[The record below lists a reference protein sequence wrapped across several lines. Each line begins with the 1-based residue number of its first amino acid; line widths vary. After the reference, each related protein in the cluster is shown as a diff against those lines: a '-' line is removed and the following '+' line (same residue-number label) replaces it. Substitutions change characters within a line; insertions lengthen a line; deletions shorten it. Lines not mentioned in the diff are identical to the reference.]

1 MRNAHKVVTAAL
13 VVCVY
18 LQFVAGEIF
27 LCSCIEMCLCN
38 YQKVSIMNMHLY
50 KLKGVN
56 CMKSVCECGNLAS
69 EVVVDWVFV
78 HGGFLQ
84 PLHHASRGNHA
95 DVVQLLLDYGASPEV
110 LNALSQVQ
118 AQCVCCSFSPP
129 MGWLSRGNEM
139 SCLMLCYILPSL
151 AEIGT
156 CAKLNTITQA
166 CYDILYLK
174 CELSTVGGAAESCRF
189 GRCWINDISS
199 TPGVCTA
206 PSGRFCL

>member
-13 VVCVY
+13 VVCCWGDFS
-18 LQFVAGEIF
+18 LQLYRDVS
-27 LCSCIEMCLCN
+27 LL
-38 YQKVSIMNMHLY
+38 SIMNMHLS

-56 CMKSVCECGNLAS
+56 CMKPVCECGNLAS
-69 EVVVDWVFV
+69 EIVVDWVFV
-78 HGGFLQ
+78 RGGFLQ

-129 MGWLSRGNEM
+129 CYNRMISPPMSWLSRGNEM
-139 SCLMLCYILPSL
+139 SCLVLCYILPSL
-151 AEIGT
+151 ADIGT
-156 CAKLNTITQA
+156 FAKLNTITQA

-174 CELSTVGGAAESCRF
+174 CELCTMGGAAESCRF
-189 GRCWINDISS
+189 G
-199 TPGVCTA
+199 
-206 PSGRFCL
+206 

>member
-1 MRNAHKVVTAAL
+1 VRNAHKVVTAAL

-129 MGWLSRGNEM
+129 CYNRMTLLLWAGFQGAMKCLV
-139 SCLMLCYILPSL
+139 SCFVIYYHPLL
-151 AEIGT
+151 
-156 CAKLNTITQA
+156 KLGPVQN
-166 CYDILYLK
+166 
-174 CELSTVGGAAESCRF
+174 ST
-189 GRCWINDISS
+189 
-199 TPGVCTA
+199 
-206 PSGRFCL
+206 L